1 MSAQK
6 HTVAATAATAATAA
20 SPYAPRRPHL
30 VAGGFLS
37 LWIAILSLPMW
48 TGKFLA
54 GSDQLLAGYA
64 IRYWG
69 AEHWRATGHPPLW
82 NPEMVGGV
90 PVFAGFGDLFYPT
103 AWLRL
108 FLPTV
113 TAVNLAFVLH
123 YLLAGL
129 CMYLL
134 LRLLDFS
141 WVGSVV
147 AGTAYQ
153 LAGVV
158 ASYASPGHDGKL
170 FVTALLPV
178 MLIGLVLGVRRRRWE
193 GFALLG
199 LAVGLALLSPQYQAT
214 QYSLIAAGIFTLYLA
229 FGEPHGL
236 TVSQRWTGLALAAA
250 AVVVGFAL
258 SMVQVL
264 PFTHYVPYSPRAQ
277 AAGFEWSSS
286 YGIPWIHVPELFLSG
301 FAGAK
306 ETYYGPNTLKLH
318 SEYLG
323 LPVIALALF
332 GLGSPRRR
340 LVKWIAGI
348 AVLFLLIALGGATP
362 FYRLWYAIVPYVN
375 KTRAPGMASF
385 VVALATAVLAACG
398 AERLERGEGKRVA
411 TRAVVAAVV
420 LALLGLVGTFG
431 AIATAYAHS
440 NPQSAGAAAAAQA
453 GIRWGAVG
461 SALALAALAGA
472 VLAFVQG
479 RLTAP
484 AFSFAIILIVG
495 GDLWRAARGFWQWS
509 RPEQEEYAADPIVA
523 HLKGVPL
530 PYRVLDPGVYRSA
543 TLMRHDIP
551 QLLGYHGFELRA
563 FDELM
568 KYANHPQLWRLMAVR
583 FFILPDTVTL
593 PGYHRVLGP
602 VHTSAD
608 RPGYLYEADSSPPYA
623 RIVPVLAKGTPEE
636 VLGTLIDPRMDFD
649 RLALIDTSER
659 YNPLP
664 VTSLPQP
671 SRSKA
676 TVQAWEPG
684 KMSVAVQPAAQA
696 GSYLL
701 VAENWYKDWRAT
713 VDGRPG
719 QVLRGDQTLILVPLT
734 EGASHVELV
743 YDPRD
748 YRLGLHI
755 TWAALLVL
763 AIGLVAPPTA
773 RRWGR
778 SG

>member
-1 MSAQK
+1 
-6 HTVAATAATAATAA
+6 
-20 SPYAPRRPHL
+20 
-30 VAGGFLS
+30 
-37 LWIAILSLPMW
+37 
-48 TGKFLA
+48 
-54 GSDQLLAGYA
+54 SDL
-64 IRYWG
+64 
-69 AEHWRATGHPPLW
+69 
-82 NPEMVGGV
+82 
-90 PVFAGFGDLFYPT
+90 
-103 AWLRL
+103 
-108 FLPTV
+108 V

-153 LAGVV
+153 LVGVV

-398 AERLERGEGKRVA
+398 RRR
-411 TRAVVAAVV
+411 
-420 LALLGLVGTFG
+420 
-431 AIATAYAHS
+431 
-440 NPQSAGAAAAAQA
+440 
-453 GIRWGAVG
+453 
-461 SALALAALAGA
+461 LAA
-472 VLAFVQG
+472 
-479 RLTAP
+479 R
-484 AFSFAIILIVG
+484 AFSLTRIVIVG
-495 GDLWRAARGFWQWS
+495 GALWRAAPGSWRWS
-509 RPEQEEYAADPIVA
+509 RPEQAEYAAVPIVA
-523 HLKGVPL
+523 RLKGVPL
-530 PYRVLDPGVYRSA
+530 PCRVLVPGVCRSA

-551 QLLGYHGFELRA
+551 QLLGYH
-563 FDELM
+563 
-568 KYANHPQLWRLMAVR
+568 
-583 FFILPDTVTL
+583 
-593 PGYHRVLGP
+593 
-602 VHTSAD
+602 
-608 RPGYLYEADSSPPYA
+608 
-623 RIVPVLAKGTPEE
+623 
-636 VLGTLIDPRMDFD
+636 
-649 RLALIDTSER
+649 
-659 YNPLP
+659 
-664 VTSLPQP
+664 
-671 SRSKA
+671 
-676 TVQAWEPG
+676 
-684 KMSVAVQPAAQA
+684 
-696 GSYLL
+696 
-701 VAENWYKDWRAT
+701 
-713 VDGRPG
+713 
-719 QVLRGDQTLILVPLT
+719 
-734 EGASHVELV
+734 
-743 YDPRD
+743 
-748 YRLGLHI
+748 
-755 TWAALLVL
+755 
-763 AIGLVAPPTA
+763 
-773 RRWGR
+773 
-778 SG
+778 